1 MIFHSHGA
9 RRAFLRMNL
18 IMTEKAASVSAW
30 FTTLL
35 ALKRLR
41 AGMNFSVLHELRA
54 VPKTFFTLATLK
66 RSFFRVYLIMI

>member
-1 MIFHSHGA
+1 
-9 RRAFLRMNL
+9 MNL